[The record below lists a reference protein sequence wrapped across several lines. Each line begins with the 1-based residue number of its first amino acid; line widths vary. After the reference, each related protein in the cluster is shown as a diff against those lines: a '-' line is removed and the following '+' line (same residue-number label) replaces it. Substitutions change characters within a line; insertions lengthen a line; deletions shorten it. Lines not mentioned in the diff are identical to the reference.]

1 MLAAASVWPVLHNVG
16 NDELE
21 DVRVSLDQIEPVPS
35 LLLVGS
41 D

>member
-1 MLAAASVWPVLHNVG
+1 MLEAASVWPVLHHVG

-21 DVRVSLDQIEPVPS
+21 DVRVSLDQMEPVPS

-41 D
+41 G